1 LRQGLGVTRTAGN
14 GGDGESREGS
24 AAGRLAREVSSLQA
38 TLLGSLQR
46 EMRGAD
52 VSEFAAA
59 AQRLAEAFGSVTAAA
74 VEPVAAGQSQP
85 AKVSEPSS
93 VAGSAPPPPAP
104 GEHASLYRPGQMRR
118 RLEQLIETHRRYE
131 HPFCLVVFDVDG
143 PATRNGH
150 GADAA
155 LAIVGA
161 ALRDSIRLVDEAF
174 PLEEEALCVLAPNQS
189 TVGGVQMSERLLLR
203 LDKLEAEG
211 GLPIG
216 ISAGVAACP
225 EHGSDAEG
233 LLHKADE
240 AMWRA
245 RAVGQPVG
253 VGLLGPQSR

>member
-1 LRQGLGVTRTAGN
+1 
-14 GGDGESREGS
+14 
-24 AAGRLAREVSSLQA
+24 
-38 TLLGSLQR
+38 
-46 EMRGAD
+46 
-52 VSEFAAA
+52 
-59 AQRLAEAFGSVTAAA
+59 
-74 VEPVAAGQSQP
+74 
-85 AKVSEPSS
+85 
-93 VAGSAPPPPAP
+93 
-104 GEHASLYRPGQMRR
+104 MRR

-155 LAIVGA
+155 LSIVDA
-161 ALRDSIRLVDEAF
+161 ALRNSIRLVDEAF
-174 PLEEEALCVLAPNQS
+174 PLEEEALCVLAPNQN
-189 TVGGVQMSERLLLR
+189 TVGGVQMSERLLLQ
-203 LDKLEAEG
+203 LDKLEAAG

-225 EHGSDAEG
+225 EHGGDAEG

-253 VGLLGPQSR
+253 VGLFGPSSR

>member
-1 LRQGLGVTRTAGN
+1 LREGLGVTRA
-14 GGDGESREGS
+14 GGDGGGGESREGS
-24 AAGRLAREVSSLQA
+24 AAGDLAREVSSMQA
-38 TLLGSLQR
+38 TLLGRLQQ
-46 EMRGAD
+46 EMPGAD
-52 VSEFAAA
+52 LAEFAGAA
-59 AQRLAEAFGSVTAAA
+59 RRLAEAFGTVTAAA
-74 VEPVAAGQSQP
+74 VDPVAAGP
-85 AKVSEPSS
+85 APPEPG
-93 VAGSAPPPPAP
+93 AAAAPAPAAPPP
-104 GEHASLYRPGQMRR
+104 GELASLYQPGHMRR

-174 PLEEEALCVLAPNQS
+174 PLEEEALCVLAPDQS
-189 TVGGVQMSERLLLR
+189 TIGGVQMSERLLLK

-233 LLHKADE
+233 LLQKADE

-253 VGLLGPQSR
+253 VGLLEPHSR

>member
-1 LRQGLGVTRTAGN
+1 LRESLGVTRA
-14 GGDGESREGS
+14 GGDGGSGESREGS
-24 AAGRLAREVSSLQA
+24 AAGNLAREISSLQA
-38 TLLGSLQR
+38 TLLDKLQR

-52 VSEFAAA
+52 ASEFAGA

-74 VEPVAAGQSQP
+74 VEPLAPRRRPPTDPGPDAA
-85 AKVSEPSS
+85 
-93 VAGSAPPPPAP
+93 SAPTGPPP
-104 GEHASLYRPGQMRR
+104 GELASLYRPGQMRR
-118 RLEQLIETHRRYE
+118 RLEQLIETHRRYK

-155 LAIVGA
+155 LSIVDA

-174 PLEEEALCVLAPNQS
+174 PLEEEALCVLAPNQN
-189 TVGGVQMSERLLLR
+189 TVGGVQMSERLLLQ
-203 LDKLEAEG
+203 LDKLEAAG

-225 EHGSDAEG
+225 EHGGDAEG

-253 VGLLGPQSR
+253 VGLFGPSSR